1 MNNDDDW
8 FLRFIVFT
16 TIFIFLFGIFTA
28 YNVGAKSC
36 DYDSQT
42 VSTYQGTIESLNVE
56 KREIF
61 PYYQETKKCK
71 VLVQG
76 KVQGKWYYTSQDYI
90 FTPDMS
96 ENEACK
102 NAINKAKDDLLKK
115 YVPEFI
121 ESKENL
127 NCQVLTNPRI
137 ECTIETLNVVMPG
150 LGLQE
155 VKLKQ
160 CNR

>member
-1 MNNDDDW
+1 MIKKIGVLCLLPS
-8 FLRFIVFT
+8 FVFATNPCEYDNQT
-16 TIFIFLFGIFTA
+16 T
-28 YNVGAKSC
+28 
-36 DYDSQT
+36 
-42 VSTYQGTIESLNVE
+42 STMQGTVDSVIVKDKTVTEYF
-56 KREIF
+56 R
-61 PYYQETKKCK
+61 ETKKCK
-71 VLVQG
+71 VLI
-76 KVQGKWYYTSQDYI
+76 KAKILGKWYMTSQDYI

-121 ESKENL
+121 ESKQNL

-137 ECTIETLNVVMPG
+137 ECRIETLNVVMPG

>member
-1 MNNDDDW
+1 MIKKISVLCLLPS
-8 FLRFIVFT
+8 FVFAT
-16 TIFIFLFGIFTA
+16 
-28 YNVGAKSC
+28 NPC

-42 VSTYQGTIESLNVE
+42 VSTYQGTIESIKIEERAV
-56 KREIF
+56 F
-61 PYYQETKKCK
+61 PYYEQTKKCV

-76 KVQGKWYYTSQDYI
+76 KVQGKWHYTSQDYI
-90 FTPDMS
+90 FTSDMS
-96 ENEACK
+96 ENEACD
-102 NAINKAKDDLLKK
+102 NAVNKAKDVLLKK
-115 YVPEFI
+115 YVPEII
-121 ESKENL
+121 ETKQNL

-137 ECTIETLNVVMPG
+137 ECTIETLNVVMPE

>member
-1 MNNDDDW
+1 
-8 FLRFIVFT
+8 
-16 TIFIFLFGIFTA
+16 
-28 YNVGAKSC
+28 
-36 DYDSQT
+36 
-42 VSTYQGTIESLNVE
+42 
-56 KREIF
+56 
-61 PYYQETKKCK
+61 
-71 VLVQG
+71 
-76 KVQGKWYYTSQDYI
+76 
-90 FTPDMS
+90 MS

-102 NAINKAKDDLLKK
+102 NAINKAKDELLKK

-121 ESKENL
+121 ESKQNL